1 MKIQATTHVVIPDT
15 QAKSGV
21 PTDHLKWIGQYI
33 VDEFHDE
40 PIKIIHLGDHAD
52 MPSLSSYD
60 KGKKSMEGRRYTID
74 IKAANDAWLVL
85 NSALEAFNK
94 NRRKTKHR
102 PWLPER
108 HILLGNHED
117 RIARAVELDAQLE
130 GVISTDDLI
139 YTQTGWTVHPFLKP
153 VELDGI
159 FYSHYWQNTMT
170 GKPLGGSALARLKT
184 LGHSYTMGHQQV
196 LDYAIRFVKG
206 QSQHAL
212 VAGACLD
219 SSHKVLT
226 ADLRYVP
233 LGDIRVGDKLVSF
246 DEDVAGRR
254 ARRFKTGT
262 VLAVRKKMRETM
274 RVELS
279 DGQVFYATPDHRW
292 LTRVGGQTS
301 VREGATYM
309 WRVTDQ
315 LRVGTRISKPLEYW
329 EDDRSYEAGWL
340 AGMLDGEGCLYWRN
354 NEKADTQVLQLSV
367 SQKPG
372 LAYSQMERILEE
384 RYGVGAVTH
393 TDQKGVNSLRFKGGR
408 SNIAKILGSI
418 RPVRLLSKFAP
429 EGLGRLTNKKGGD
442 PKVVSITPAGEREI
456 VEIDIDAKTM
466 IVEGYAHH
474 NCYLHDEDYK
484 GYQGNAHWRGI
495 IVCHEVREGSYDPMF
510 ISLDYLC
517 RRYENMRLADF
528 MKKRYGVEL

>member
-212 VAGACLD
+212 VAGAC
-219 SSHKVLT
+219 
-226 ADLRYVP
+226 
-233 LGDIRVGDKLVSF
+233 
-246 DEDVAGRR
+246 
-254 ARRFKTGT
+254 
-262 VLAVRKKMRETM
+262 
-274 RVELS
+274 
-279 DGQVFYATPDHRW
+279 
-292 LTRVGGQTS
+292 
-301 VREGATYM
+301 
-309 WRVTDQ
+309 
-315 LRVGTRISKPLEYW
+315 
-329 EDDRSYEAGWL
+329 
-340 AGMLDGEGCLYWRN
+340 
-354 NEKADTQVLQLSV
+354 
-367 SQKPG
+367 
-372 LAYSQMERILEE
+372 
-384 RYGVGAVTH
+384 
-393 TDQKGVNSLRFKGGR
+393 
-408 SNIAKILGSI
+408 
-418 RPVRLLSKFAP
+418 
-429 EGLGRLTNKKGGD
+429 
-442 PKVVSITPAGEREI
+442 
-456 VEIDIDAKTM
+456 
-466 IVEGYAHH
+466 
-474 NCYLHDEDYK
+474 YLHDEDYK